1 MSMTQGELTDHVDLL
16 RTLLRAK
23 ERQLKFETLT
33 ATARDR
39 LALQINTLIDRVNQI
54 DQGLRT
60 LVDRSSQTRT
70 G

>member
-23 ERQLKFETLT
+23 ERQLRYEILT

-54 DQGLRT
+54 DQSLRT
-60 LVDRSSQTRT
+60 LVDRSSQTPT
-70 G
+70 N

>member
-54 DQGLRT
+54 DQSLKT
-60 LVDRSSQTRT
+60 LVDRSSQTPT
-70 G
+70 N